1 MIEEIRSSH
10 NSLLKLAASLKIK
23 KHRDDNSLFV
33 VEGVRLV
40 EEATQAG
47 WEIMAA
53 ISTSKAYKQERVQGI
68 VKQLTER
75 SCRIAVIEEELYAK
89 ITDTEQPQGIMA
101 LVRKK
106 ETRLEEIVNSTSPLL
121 AILDGVQDPGN
132 VGSLIRTADAAGC
145 TAVVLTAGCADVY
158 GGKVVRATMGS
169 LFHLPVVSNVT
180 VTELVDWLHDN
191 HISLAATALSS
202 SNLYHEV
209 DLRGSV
215 AIVLGNEG
223 AGVSVELLS
232 RAEQRL
238 HIPIH
243 GQAESLNVAAAAAI
257 IFYEAARQRRMAL

>member
-40 EEATQAG
+40 EEATQARR
-47 WEIMAA
+47 EIMA
-53 ISTSKAYKQERVQGI
+53 IIGTSKAYRQERVQGI
-68 VKQLTER
+68 MKQLTAR

-89 ITDTEQPQGIMA
+89 ITDTEQPQGLMA
-101 LVRKK
+101 LVRKQESK
-106 ETRLEEIVNSTSPLL
+106 LDKIPNATTPLL

-132 VGSLIRTADAAGC
+132 VGALIRTADAAGC
-145 TAVVLTAGCADVY
+145 TAVVLTSGCADVY

-169 LFHLPVVSNVT
+169 LFHLPIVSNVN
-180 VTELVDWLHDN
+180 VTELVDWLSDN

-202 SNLYHEV
+202 TNLYHEV
-209 DLRGSV
+209 DLKGPV

-232 RAEQRL
+232 KAEQHL
-238 HIPIH
+238 YIPIY
-243 GQAESLNVAAAAAI
+243 GKAESLNVAAAAAI
-257 IFYEAARQRRMAL
+257 IFYEAARQRRVPL